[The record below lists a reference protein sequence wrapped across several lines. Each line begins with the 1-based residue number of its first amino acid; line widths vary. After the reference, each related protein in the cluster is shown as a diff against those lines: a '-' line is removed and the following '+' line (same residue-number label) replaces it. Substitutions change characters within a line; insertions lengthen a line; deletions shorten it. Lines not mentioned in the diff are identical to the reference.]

1 MGLFNREKKQKLLAV
16 QNLVLEEPKNKLIL
30 SEQQIFQT
38 AKQIAERN
46 CQILID
52 CANILGKTLNPDVF
66 FSRHALLL
74 KASDQLKA
82 LEPYLITSNKWSE
95 TNYEFHKGKQN
106 AIHSFL
112 IKYSESVLVKIVKLK
127 TNKAKKASAD
137 YFINSLIPYNDEMNT
152 ENILFYN
159 QQYEELLDFIPE

>member
-1 MGLFNREKKQKLLAV
+1 MGLFNNNKKQQLLEL
-16 QNLVLEEPKNKLIL
+16 QNLVLSTPQSKLVM
-30 SEQQIFQT
+30 SEQEIYQT

-46 CQILID
+46 CQILTD

-82 LEPYLITSNKWSE
+82 LEPYLITSKKWSE
-95 TNYEFHKGKQN
+95 TNFEFHNGKQN

-112 IKYSESVLVKIVKLK
+112 EKYSESVLIKIVKLK

-137 YFINSLIPYNDEMNT
+137 FFINSLIPYDEEMNT

-159 QQYEELLDFIPE
+159 QQYEELLGFIPE